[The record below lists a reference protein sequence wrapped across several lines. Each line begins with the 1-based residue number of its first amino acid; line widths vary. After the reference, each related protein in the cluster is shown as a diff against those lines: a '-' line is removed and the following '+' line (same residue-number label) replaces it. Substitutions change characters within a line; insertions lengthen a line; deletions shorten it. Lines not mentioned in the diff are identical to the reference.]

1 MEEIMTSVSQVG
13 FPIVVA
19 LYSLIR
25 LEKTIRRN
33 TDVMIAIAAKMDVNI
48 EGGDDR

>member
-1 MEEIMTSVSQVG
+1 LDELIGFISTVG

-25 LEKTIRRN
+25 LETTVKEN
-33 TDVMIAIAAKMDVNI
+33 TKVMIAIAAKMGVDSI
-48 EGGDDR
+48 DSK